1 MRIKNFPFATSR
13 SVFFFFFTAV
23 VNHSTF
29 LFTLCFTSASSDSP
43 RINQS
48 SHEYDIYR

>member
-13 SVFFFFFTAV
+13 SVFFFLHCGSY
-23 VNHSTF
+23 HSTF